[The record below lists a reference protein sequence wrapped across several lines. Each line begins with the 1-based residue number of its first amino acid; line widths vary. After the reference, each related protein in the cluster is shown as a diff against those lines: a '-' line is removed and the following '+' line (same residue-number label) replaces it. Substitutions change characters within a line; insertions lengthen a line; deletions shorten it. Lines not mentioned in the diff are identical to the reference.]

1 MQKCAII
8 GAGQIGSRHLQALT
22 RLQSPLRIFVVDPSQ
37 QALQRSQLQFEE
49 LYGKS
54 DTHEISYET
63 SHQALPPELDLA
75 IVATVAAHRMSA
87 LTATLSQCQVKQL
100 ILEKFLFQSLAEYS
114 LASERLLQNSVQ
126 TWVNCPRRIWPI
138 YQRLRDQLTGS
149 KVHYHVTGSQWG
161 LGCNAIHFIDHL
173 AFLTGDNHYSI
184 QDASLEVEPS
194 PKRQG
199 TIEFTG
205 SLLGKFEQGSTFE
218 ITSLAKPGHPIEVS
232 IIADE
237 VEFHINET
245 KGTGWSR
252 DLAPTLERV
261 DLDFKIPYVSETGAI
276 ACQDILSHG
285 NCDLTTY
292 EDSVALH
299 TPLLQTFLKYYQ
311 TQIDETATA
320 CPIT

>member
-1 MQKCAII
+1 MQECAIV
-8 GAGQIGSRHLQALT
+8 GAGQIGSRHLQALS
-22 RLQSPLRIFVVDPSQ
+22 RLKSPLRICVVDPSP
-37 QALQRSQLQFEE
+37 QALQRSRLQFEE
-49 LYGKS
+49 FQGKS
-54 DTHEISYET
+54 DTHQVSFET
-63 SHQALPPELDLA
+63 SAENLPPKLDLA
-75 IVATVAAHRMSA
+75 IIATVASHRLSAMDALFKRSA
-87 LTATLSQCQVKQL
+87 LKYL
-100 ILEKFLFQSLAEYS
+100 ILEKFLFQSTDDYHKADSLLAQTS
-114 LASERLLQNSVQ
+114 TQ
-126 TWVNCPRRIWPI
+126 TWVNCPRRLWSF
-138 YQRLRDQLTGS
+138 YQRLRERLTGS

-184 QDASLEVEPS
+184 LDASLEVDPS

-205 SLLGKFEQGSTFE
+205 SLLGKLEQGSTFE

-232 IIADE
+232 ILADE